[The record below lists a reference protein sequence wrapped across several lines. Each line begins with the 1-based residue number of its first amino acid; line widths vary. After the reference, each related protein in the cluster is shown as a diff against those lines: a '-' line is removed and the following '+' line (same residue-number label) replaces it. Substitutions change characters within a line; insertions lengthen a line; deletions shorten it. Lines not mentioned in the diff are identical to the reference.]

1 MDRRGDQEERGN
13 PERRVGGGRQ
23 MEAVR
28 QQRSEVA
35 RVEVE
40 PVGSRRRRG
49 GNTGSGVVPDRGGP
63 VDMRRVE
70 GDGKRV
76 GEETTAELSGG

>member
-1 MDRRGDQEERGN
+1 
-13 PERRVGGGRQ
+13 
-23 MEAVR
+23 MEAAR
-28 QQRSEVA
+28 QQRSVVVQ
-35 RVEVE
+35 VEEE
-40 PVGSRRRRG
+40 PVGSRRRSG

-70 GDGKRV
+70 WDGNRV